1 MCWNGCE
8 CHRVFGVAGGKG
20 NVQRSLSREKT
31 KTGLRVFDCST
42 WNNAQCYCC
51 FLSVI
56 PYSILWMS
64 KQQKDLHIF
73 ILATW
78 LWHFTVKFAVI
89 IMRDGIQGVRKP
101 NFFLSHF
108 LSRDELLFD
117 SVSNTAKCS
126 TPPKSLLLPSCNLAV
141 CLKRR
146 ISALSSG
153 KHSSL
158 LR

>member
-1 MCWNGCE
+1 MGVNVTE
-8 CHRVFGVAGGKG
+8 CLGWLEEREMYSAVWAEKKLKQVYAFLT
-20 NVQRSLSREKT
+20 VQL
-31 KTGLRVFDCST
+31 
-42 WNNAQCYCC
+42 WNNIQCYCC